1 MFLGAL
7 VQDLDILDVA
17 GILQTATTKVNVL
30 LSLLQHQHLHTH
42 PTKPRLLHKRTS
54 AGLKMVS

>member
-30 LSLLQHQHLHTH
+30 RSLLQDQRLHTH
-42 PTKPRLLHKRTS
+42 PPKNLDCSIIAHQQD
-54 AGLKMVS
+54 